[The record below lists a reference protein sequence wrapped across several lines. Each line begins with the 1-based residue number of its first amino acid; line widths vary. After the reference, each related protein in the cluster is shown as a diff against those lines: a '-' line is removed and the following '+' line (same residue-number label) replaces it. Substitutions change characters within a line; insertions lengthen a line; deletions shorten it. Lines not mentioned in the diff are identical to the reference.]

1 MTTQPPNQGLGTDP
15 DSQMTTDG
23 DDDPY
28 SADQAPGEDME
39 TRIRDALRSNAA
51 TSRFADYL
59 AINASGTTVEVRGT
73 VEDAVDSEH
82 VADVISQLDGVDE
95 VVDQLEIEEESSGE

>member
-1 MTTQPPNQGLGTDP
+1 MITDR
-15 DSQMTTDG
+15 

-28 SADQAPGEDME
+28 SADVAPAEDME
-39 TRIRDALRSNAA
+39 TRIRDALRSNSA

-59 AINASGTTVEVRGT
+59 AINTSGTTVEVRGT

-95 VVDQLEIEEESSGE
+95 VVDQMEVEAESPSE